1 MTSDVS
7 TLTVRNRRA
16 TAGKSAPQ
24 RDFCARAQI
33 VAAVAAEH
41 TGAVDRD
48 GRFPKEAMDCIRE
61 QRLLGV
67 MIPTELGGEGAR
79 AADIVDICY
88 ILGGACAS
96 TAMIFAMH
104 QVKIACLTRHCGGDP
119 WQRQLQRRIAG
130 EQLLMASSTTEG
142 IRGGD
147 IRSSEAAIQT
157 MGTGIA
163 LERNASVISY
173 GAYGDG
179 IVTTARRSQ
188 DAAGND
194 QVLAVFLKQDYTL
207 ERTSVWNAFGMRGTC
222 SDGYMLRA
230 KGEAAQVLSEPYER
244 IHGQTMVPCAHM
256 FWSASWAGIAAGAVQ
271 RARAF
276 VRKAARASGGQMP
289 PAAAHLTRARLQLE
303 TLRGAIQSGV
313 RSFEAHASDPGKLNA
328 NEVQLAMTFL
338 KVEASE
344 LAVTVVMSAMRCC
357 GLAGYRND
365 GEFAMGRHLR
375 DVLSAP
381 IMINNDRI
389 LANAEAGVLMSDPPM
404 RLSQD

>member
-7 TLTVRNRRA
+7 TLTVRNSRA

-24 RDFCARAQI
+24 RDFCARAQ
-33 VAAVAAEH
+33 VAAAVAAEH
-41 TGAVDRD
+41 AGAVDRD
-48 GRFPKEAMDCIRE
+48 GRFPKEAIDAIRQ

-142 IRGGD
+142 VRGGD

-157 MGTGIA
+157 IGTGIA

-230 KGEAAQVLSEPYER
+230 RGEAAQVLPEPYER

-344 LAVTVVMSAMRCC
+344 LALTTVMSAMRCC
-357 GLAGYRND
+357 GLAGYRID